1 MKKNVWPEWNDQCL
15 NYTYYMFSTNNYKF
29 PPNLATKL
37 TSSSFL
43 HVSIVEQSLF
53 FFPFLHT

>member
-29 PPNLATKL
+29 PPMDFDNEP
-37 TSSSFL
+37 
-43 HVSIVEQSLF
+43 I
-53 FFPFLHT
+53 